1 MINGCLY
8 IDLAK
13 YIDLKEFDSLH
24 SEICRGIATAKHL
37 SIDGLQKINPGSIQ
51 PNAQGNTVNPLYE
64 VYSRWESLPNTD
76 PLKIAGQGL
85 DYNQLTTYLKF
96 AFGGYDLYSFYKILD
111 SDFQLTGIGD
121 IENHF
126 PNLIKWILSF
136 EQQGIFRTLHSAS
149 LMVLEAGGIPWEHCD
164 PETSQ
169 EDEENFIPEFIHFK
183 TDLDRPFYM
192 VDPNTNKRVYINTR
206 VAWWNERDWHG
217 GESIHR
223 PTYTLRINGR
233 FSDEFKKKIGL

>member
-1 MINGCLY
+1 MINGCFF
-8 IDLAK
+8 IDLEK
-13 YIDLKEFDSLH
+13 HINLKEFDSLH
-24 SEICRGIATAKHL
+24 TEICRGLATAKHL
-37 SIDGLQKINPGSIQ
+37 AVDGLQKINPGSVN
-51 PNAQGNTVNPLYE
+51 PTAQGHSVIPLYE
-64 VYSRWESLPNTD
+64 AYSHWDSLPDSD

-111 SDFQLTGIGD
+111 ADFQVDGIGE

-126 PNLIKWILSF
+126 PNLVKWILSF

-149 LMVLEAGGIPWEHCD
+149 LMVLEAGGIPWEHND
-164 PETSQ
+164 PETST
-169 EDEENFIPEFIHFK
+169 EDSDNFIPEFIHFK
-183 TDLDRPFYM
+183 TDLNRPFYM
-192 VDPNTNKRVYINTR
+192 VGAESRTYVNTR

-217 GESIHR
+217 GEPINR

-233 FSDEFKKKIGL
+233 FTEEFKTLILK